1 MCFHI
6 DLYLP
11 GQGLIVMLVSLLF
24 APGAETAYPSS
35 QQDGY
40 GRFRP
45 FPCQSP
51 IGTDGEDQLRRCLWS
66 LQDALDRIV
75 RLTLRKVQG

>member
-1 MCFHI
+1 M
-6 DLYLP
+6 L
-11 GQGLIVMLVSLLF
+11 LVSLLF
-24 APGAETAYPSS
+24 VPRAETAYPSS

-51 IGTDGEDQLRRCLWS
+51 IGGGEDQLRRCLWS
-66 LQDALDRIV
+66 LQDALNRAAQ
-75 RLTLRKVQG
+75 LALSKVQR

>member
-1 MCFHI
+1 MAC
-6 DLYLP
+6 
-11 GQGLIVMLVSLLF
+11 
-24 APGAETAYPSS
+24 PSS
-35 QQDGY
+35 QQDGH

-51 IGTDGEDQLRRCLWS
+51 IGTGGEDQLRRCLWS

-75 RLTLRKVQG
+75 RLTLRKVQE

>member
-1 MCFHI
+1 
-6 DLYLP
+6 
-11 GQGLIVMLVSLLF
+11 LIVLLVSLLF
-24 APGAETAYPSS
+24 VSRAEMARPSS

-40 GRFRP
+40 GRFQP

-51 IGTDGEDQLRRCLWS
+51 IGTGGEDQLRRCLWS